1 MSLCRKTQSIHIC
14 VRLLMRWEM
23 RFALHYYKYHITY
36 SSRSLPYKEA
46 AILSGSLWMCLHS
59 HWMTPK
65 PSFYTTFMM
74 PHQTPVSHVLVFPD
88 KKCTFWGSPYD
99 SYPPLRMFQILL
111 SNSYATCLPSFLSFS
126 CTHIHTNAPKRPTWD
141 KMRLIEEPISHLLP
155 HPPCP
160 YTYTHTHTHTLA
172 LALTLSLLSRGDFI
186 LNWQSQPEEKI

>member
-1 MSLCRKTQSIHIC
+1 MSLFRKTQSIHIC

-36 SSRSLPYKEA
+36 SSRAIPYKEA

-74 PHQTPVSHVLVFPD
+74 PHQTPVSHVLVLSGPYR
-88 KKCTFWGSPYD
+88 KCTFWGSSYD
-99 SYPPLRMFQILL
+99 SY
-111 SNSYATCLPSFLSFS
+111 LPSYSRHYCVIAMPHASLLFFLFHAHT
-126 CTHIHTNAPKRPTWD
+126 CTKAPNMGQDEAHWRANLTPAPPPTV
-141 KMRLIEEPISHLLP
+141 S
-155 HPPCP
+155 
-160 YTYTHTHTHTLA
+160 THTHTLA